1 MIGGKQAITIDMAV
15 AARGSIDPAFL
26 AFTVILQSWFLI
38 IAQHPNLYSFETL
51 SVVLFGNRPLQ
62 NDGPVQVREG
72 CGGCRWSSSSIT
84 ERELQVA
91 FLVRARGMIL
101 FEFYLV
107 LENVFAVSTCKFNEQ
122 KRPAQVF
129 GD

>member
-62 NDGPVQVREG
+62 NDGRVQCAKVVAG
-72 CGGCRWSSSSIT
+72 AAGVLHQ
-84 ERELQVA
+84 LQSA
-91 FLVRARGMIL
+91 NYR
-101 FEFYLV
+101 
-107 LENVFAVSTCKFNEQ
+107 
-122 KRPAQVF
+122 
-129 GD
+129 